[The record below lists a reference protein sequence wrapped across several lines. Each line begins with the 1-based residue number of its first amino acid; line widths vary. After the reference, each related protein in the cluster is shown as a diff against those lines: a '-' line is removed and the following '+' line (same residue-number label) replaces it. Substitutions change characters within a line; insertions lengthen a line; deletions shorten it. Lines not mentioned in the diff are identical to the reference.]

1 MHRIILYLANFSG
14 KIESPFFATL
24 LSLSLQQ
31 LLSSSYLKLHFKVP
45 PRSRTNEK
53 QCYARINAKL

>member
-14 KIESPFFATL
+14 KIVSFFATL
-24 LSLSLQQ
+24 LSLRSLQQ
-31 LLSSSYLKLHFKVP
+31 LSETAFQSP
-45 PRSRTNEK
+45 PFSRTNEE

>member
-45 PRSRTNEK
+45 PVLAPTRNSVTLE
-53 QCYARINAKL
+53 